1 MSQRLL
7 RLIVAGL
14 AGLMLPACAQNPA
27 DSATQARFLAR
38 DLLLEERNG
47 NCRVLVP
54 QQPGIDLSLK
64 WPCQFHRDPSGTL
77 RTRQVG
83 TRQVILVE
91 SSEQLPSPS
100 RDCRTEIQALRS
112 GSGQGLE
119 ASSAVSRVTACPPFQ
134 WDEKMFIGLFEP
146 DV

>member
-1 MSQRLL
+1 MSQRRF

-14 AGLMLPACAQNPA
+14 AGLILPACAQNPA

-64 WPCQFHRDPSGTL
+64 WPCQFHRDPSGML
-77 RTRQVG
+77 RTKQVG

-100 RDCRTEIQALRS
+100 RDCRTEIQAIRS
-112 GSGQGLE
+112 TGQGLE

-134 WDEKMFIGLFEP
+134 WDEKVFIGLFEP

>member
-1 MSQRLL
+1 MSQRRF
-7 RLIVAGL
+7 RLMVAGL
-14 AGLMLPACAQNPA
+14 AGLILPACAQNPA

-77 RTRQVG
+77 RTKQVG

-100 RDCRTEIQALRS
+100 QDCRTEIQALRS
-112 GSGQGLE
+112 TGQGLE

>member
-1 MSQRLL
+1 MSQRRF

-14 AGLMLPACAQNPA
+14 AGLILPACAQNPA

-77 RTRQVG
+77 RTKQVG

-100 RDCRTEIQALRS
+100 QDCRTEIQALRS
-112 GSGQGLE
+112 TGQGLE

>member
-1 MSQRLL
+1 MNRHLL
-7 RLIVAGL
+7 RLVAVGL
-14 AGLMLPACAQNPA
+14 SCLIFSACAQNPV
-27 DSATQARFLAR
+27 DNTTQARFLAQ

-77 RTRQVG
+77 RTKQVG

-91 SSEQLPSPS
+91 SSEQLPPPS

-112 GSGQGLE
+112 GSGQTLE
-119 ASSAVSRVTACPPFQ
+119 ASAAVSRVTACPPFQ

>member
-1 MSQRLL
+1 MSQRRF
-7 RLIVAGL
+7 RLMVAGL
-14 AGLMLPACAQNPA
+14 ASLILPACAQNPA

-64 WPCQFHRDPSGTL
+64 WPCQFHRDPSGML
-77 RTRQVG
+77 RTKQVG

-100 RDCRTEIQALRS
+100 QDCRTEIQGLRS
-112 GSGQGLE
+112 TGQGLE

>member
-1 MSQRLL
+1 MSQRLF

-14 AGLMLPACAQNPA
+14 AGLILPACAQSPA

-91 SSEQLPSPS
+91 SSEPLPSPS
-100 RDCRTEIQALRS
+100 LDCRTEIQALRS
-112 GSGQGLE
+112 TGQGLE

-146 DV
+146 DA